1 MGETRPAVA
10 RNLAVLAVLVGLVY
24 VGLQH
29 ADLLPSEG
37 LWSWASRVV
46 VATLAAGRVLFGSI
60 STSWVR
66 GLG

>member
-29 ADLLPSEG
+29 ADLLPADG
-37 LWSWASRVV
+37 LWSWATRVV
-46 VATLAAGRVLFGSI
+46 AATLAVGRMIFGSI
-60 STSWVR
+60 SISWIP